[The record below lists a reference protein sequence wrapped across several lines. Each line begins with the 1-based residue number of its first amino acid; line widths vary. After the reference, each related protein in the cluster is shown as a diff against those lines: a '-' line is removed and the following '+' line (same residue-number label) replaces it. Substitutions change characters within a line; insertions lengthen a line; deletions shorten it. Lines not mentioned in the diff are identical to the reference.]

1 MIEKGACVGVWMC
14 GRVTNCFV
22 YLSTMVNINGYG
34 WVCHLSTSW
43 KYIYLEG
50 MCLPGILYLV
60 TQVVK

>member
-34 WVCHLSTSW
+34 
-43 KYIYLEG
+43 
-50 MCLPGILYLV
+50 
-60 TQVVK
+60 